1 MALSCA
7 THTAYLY
14 DRGGKRQ
21 IGQLDP
27 LQRVRWGRKRD
38 DISIGIVNI
47 STPGEDCAQA
57 LAMAE
62 AGRVELVIFR
72 GLIRVWEG
80 PVTRISYEG
89 DSVEIEAKDVMYY
102 TTRTI
107 MHAEY
112 DNRYPNVTKVLDR
125 VQRVMEAELAR
136 KEALD
141 PPANVVPHIQYLYA
155 TTPGVTDSR
164 TASRTLPYEMTLFN
178 HIDNYAARG
187 GLDYTVIGR
196 SILFFDVHQRIGQ
209 TAMVTKDDFIGNPII
224 TQYGSELTTLV
235 AMTDGKGHWGEYG
248 ANDPYYGEWEVLHQA
263 YDETAPQ
270 ANPEDI
276 PTVAEMRSQA
286 QRAWLQGKVPPLVVR
301 VPDNTKLNPGGVLQI
316 SDLVP
321 GNWIPLQASV
331 PGRTVSQMQK
341 LDSMTVEENAETG
354 EEIKVVLSPAYQ
366 EVYVEDNNGNPA

>member
-1 MALSCA
+1 MALSCE

-27 LQRVRWGRKRD
+27 LQRVRWARKRD
-38 DISIGIVNI
+38 DISIATVNI
-47 STPGEDCAQA
+47 TTPGEECAQA

-62 AGRVELVIFR
+62 AGRVELVVFR
-72 GLIRVWEG
+72 GKLRVWEG
-80 PVTRISYEG
+80 PVSRISYMG

-102 TTRTI
+102 VQRTI
-107 MHAEY
+107 MHNEW
-112 DNRYPNVTKVLDR
+112 DNRYPNTSKVLDR
-125 VQRVMEAELAR
+125 LQRIMPAELAR

-141 PPANVVPHIQYLYA
+141 PPANILPHIQYLYA
-155 TTPGVTDSR
+155 TSPGVTDSR
-164 TASRTLPYEMTLFN
+164 TAAHTMPYEQTLFE
-178 HIDNYAARG
+178 HVDNYAARG

-209 TAMVTKDDFIGNPII
+209 TAMVTGDDFIGDPVI
-224 TQYGSELTTLV
+224 TQYGSELTTYV
-235 AMTDGKGHWGEYG
+235 AMTDGKGHFGAYG
-248 ANDPYYGEWEVLHQA
+248 GNDPYYGEWEVLHQA

-270 ANPEDI
+270 ANPADI

-301 VPDNTKLNPGGVLQI
+301 VPDNTRLNPAGVLQI

-321 GNWIPLQASV
+321 GVWIPLEAKL

-341 LDSMTVEENAETG
+341 LDSMTVEETAGRG
-354 EEIKVVLSPAYQ
+354 EEIKVILSPAYQ
-366 EVYVEDNNGNPA
+366 EVFIEE